1 MQKNASLWAE
11 YPQYILNPFFYKTK
25 CGRKTG
31 KTLLFVKVIGI
42 FPSFSTFT
50 TTHAVPTPAHALFL
64 HETAG
69 RSRQARQPAS
79 HNYLVSTP
87 AKHTHGAPPVHIP
100 ACRWIADIS
109 YGRLSGRWSPPL
121 FFGTSGIDIIACP
134 EQLQIDKILQ
144 FITHPIGRS
153 GIEKILKDKVVDV
166 IFRRTGQYFLSAQVE
181 AFTTI
186 RQERVFDIAY
196 VSSHGIIARLPAL
209 ALEIVH
215 DVADGH

>member
-1 MQKNASLWAE
+1 MQ
-11 YPQYILNPFFYKTK
+11 
-25 CGRKTG
+25 
-31 KTLLFVKVIGI
+31 
-42 FPSFSTFT
+42 FPRPHMPYSFM
-50 TTHAVPTPAHALFL
+50 
-64 HETAG
+64 
-69 RSRQARQPAS
+69 RRQAEVVKRDNQLLIIILYRLQRSILTAHRLFIYQHVGGLQIYRTVAFP
-79 HNYLVSTP
+79 
-87 AKHTHGAPPVHIP
+87 GDEVH
-100 ACRWIADIS
+100 
-109 YGRLSGRWSPPL
+109 LF

-153 GIEKILKDKVVDV
+153 GIEKILMNKVVDV
-166 IFRRTGQYFLSAQVE
+166 IFRRTWTAISLSAQVE